1 MNHLRYVVSPLLLL
15 ALGACTQYGGMM
27 GRGPGPG
34 PGPGAGMG
42 QAQHMEHMKAMQ
54 ENMARIRT
62 TTDPA
67 ARHKMMED
75 HMKMMDDHMARMQN
89 MPCARM

>member
-1 MNHLRYVVSPLLLL
+1 L
-15 ALGACTQYGGMM
+15 ALGACSQYGDMM

-34 PGPGAGMG
+34 AGPGMGMT
-42 QAQHMEHMKAMQ
+42 QTQHMEHMKTMQ
-54 ENMARIRT
+54 DQMSRIRS

-67 ARHKMMED
+67 ARQKMMDD

-89 MPCARM
+89 MPCGRM